1 MYSCWCSSPNLPR
14 PKLLSLSYTDQLHTP
29 PPPPFSRKMNLA
41 LHERELQLR
50 HLFAADNGK
59 GAKNLPPHAHLI
71 DVFNK

>member
-1 MYSCWCSSPNLPR
+1 
-14 PKLLSLSYTDQLHTP
+14 
-29 PPPPFSRKMNLA
+29 MNLA